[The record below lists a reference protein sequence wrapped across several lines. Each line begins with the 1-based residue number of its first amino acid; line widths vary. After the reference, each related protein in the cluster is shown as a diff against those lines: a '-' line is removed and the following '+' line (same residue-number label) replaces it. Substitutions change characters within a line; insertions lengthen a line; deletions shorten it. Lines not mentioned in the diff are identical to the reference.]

1 MKKRRKVL
9 VNIVVISIITFSF
22 LMSSAFAQEGEK
34 KVVKRPV
41 TNTFEG
47 GMLIENPTIENPDKG
62 GIQFIINHRFGSMIN
77 SWDDIFGI
85 YAPSNIYMGVNYGIL
100 DNLSIGF
107 ATEKN
112 NKLQEFH
119 LKWNILNQHRAN
131 GSPVAITYYGNFA
144 IDARKEETFGS
155 EYKFSDRLSY
165 FSQIIIARKFSDRIS
180 FQIAPSYTHFN
191 SVDTTMEHDA
201 IGIAA
206 GGRVKIWNDNSF
218 IIDYSYP
225 IPVKNFPDPDLEPKP
240 NLGLGIEFTTGTHVF
255 QVFATNSSQLV
266 SQKNYLYNK
275 NKFNKEGIL
284 LGFNILVR
292 LK

>member
-1 MKKRRKVL
+1 MKKRSKIL
-9 VNIVVISIITFSF
+9 ANKVVISIIAFSF
-22 LMSSAFAQEGEK
+22 LLSSAFAQDGGE

-41 TNTFEG
+41 TNTFG
-47 GMLIENPTIENPDKG
+47 GGYLIENPTIEGPDKG
-62 GIQFIINHRFGSMIN
+62 GIQFIINHRFGSVIN
-77 SWDDIFGI
+77 SWSDLFGI
-85 YAPSNIYMGVNYGIL
+85 YAPSNIYMGLNYGIT
-100 DNLSIGF
+100 DNLSVGF

-112 NKLQEFH
+112 NKMQEFH

-131 GSPVAITYYGNFA
+131 GSPIAITYYGNFT
-144 IDARKEETFGS
+144 IDARKDDFFGS
-155 EYKFSDRLSY
+155 DYKFSNRMSY
-165 FSQIIIARKFSDRIS
+165 FNQIIIARKFSDRIS

-225 IPVKNFPDPDLEPKP
+225 IPVKSFPDPDLEPKP
-240 NLGLGIEFTTGTHVF
+240 NLGIGFEFTTGTHMF
-255 QVFATNSSQLV
+255 QVFATNFDQLV
-266 SQKNYLYNK
+266 SQKNYLYNQK
-275 NKFNKEGIL
+275 KFNKEGIL
-284 LGFNILVR
+284 LGFNIQVN